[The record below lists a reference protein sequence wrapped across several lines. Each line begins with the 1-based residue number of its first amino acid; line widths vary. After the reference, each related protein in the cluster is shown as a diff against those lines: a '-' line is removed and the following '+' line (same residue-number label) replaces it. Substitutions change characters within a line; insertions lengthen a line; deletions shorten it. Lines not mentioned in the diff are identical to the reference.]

1 MRPLVLVAATAAL
14 ITGTGIA
21 AGTLLLDGDDA
32 TTSGP
37 PAFSTT
43 PLESLDTSTLTV
55 PRASFCDR
63 VDPRQ
68 VEAALGGEPVDA
80 QAYASGDEVTL
91 ADGSAEGVT
100 GPITDIAHEFG
111 CVWIRAD
118 QSEARAWV
126 FAPPVDQRRA
136 ARLVKAVDKE
146 AQGGDCDTSP
156 EPAYGAPSVGLLCT
170 GEAGGRASYQGLFGD
185 AWLACEL
192 SSKDPEVSGA
202 EVLRRAG
209 AWCVG
214 VALAASQR

>member
-1 MRPLVLVAATAAL
+1 MRPLVLVAAAAVL
-14 ITGTGIA
+14 VTGTGVA
-21 AGTLLLDGDDA
+21 AGTLLVDTDEPP
-32 TTSGP
+32 SPGP
-37 PAFSTT
+37 PPFATT
-43 PLESLDTSTLTV
+43 PLEAFDTGTLTV

-80 QAYASGDEVTL
+80 QSYANGDEVTL
-91 ADGSAEGVT
+91 SDGVT
-100 GPITDIAHEFG
+100 DVAHEFG
-111 CVWIRAD
+111 CTWIRAD

-126 FAPPVDQRRA
+126 FAPPVDRQRATGLVEALDREATA
-136 ARLVKAVDKE
+136 A
-146 AQGGDCDTSP
+146 DCLASA

-170 GEAGGRASYQGLFGD
+170 GEGGNRASYQGLFGD

-202 EVLRRAG
+202 ELVRRTG

-214 VALAASQR
+214 VAQGASGT